1 MKKALFSLCMLF
13 LVATIQA
20 QEPLSFEKVIQA
32 DSIKKDAIY
41 NGLKEWVGMNFRS
54 AKNVIEI
61 DDKEAG
67 MLLLRP
73 VSDYKMKGL
82 PYLGFEGYLKYTIKL
97 NIKDGRFKVVITN
110 FEHSVL
116 PGNCRDCNLGLIT
129 IDEEYPYKYSF
140 GAKGSMNK
148 VWKDVKVKS
157 EQIALNYFEEI
168 SKIKF
173 KSTAAGENDNW

>member
-1 MKKALFSLCMLF
+1 MKKALFLCMLF
-13 LVATIQA
+13 FVATLQA

-32 DSIKKDAIY
+32 DSVKKDVIY
-41 NGLKEWVGMNFRS
+41 NGLKEWVGMSFKS
-54 AKNVIEI
+54 AKNVIEM

-67 MLLLRP
+67 IILLRP

-82 PYLGFEGYLKYTIKL
+82 TYLGFEGYLKYTIKL
-97 NIKDGRFKVVITN
+97 SLKDGRFKVVVTN

-129 IDEEYPYKYSF
+129 VDEEYPYKYSF

-157 EQIALNYFEEI
+157 EQIAAGYFDEI

-173 KSTAAGENDNW
+173 KSNSSASNNNW

>member
-1 MKKALFSLCMLF
+1 MKKALFLCMLF
-13 LVATIQA
+13 FVATLQA

-32 DSIKKDAIY
+32 DSLKKDAIY
-41 NGLKEWVGMNFRS
+41 NGLKEWVGMNFKS
-54 AKNVIEI
+54 AKSVIEM

-67 MLLLRP
+67 ILLLRP
-73 VSDYKMKGL
+73 LSNYKMKGL
-82 PYLGFEGYLKYTIKL
+82 TYLGFEGYLKYTIKL

-140 GAKGSMNK
+140 GAKGHMTK
-148 VWKDVKVKS
+148 VWKDIKVKS
-157 EQIALNYFEEI
+157 ELIALNYFEEI

-173 KSTAAGENDNW
+173 KSNSSDSNDNW

>member
-1 MKKALFSLCMLF
+1 MKKVLVLCMLF
-13 LVATIQA
+13 LAVSIQA

-41 NGLKEWVGMNFRS
+41 NGLKEWVGMSFKS
-54 AKNVIEI
+54 AKNVIEM

-67 MLLLRP
+67 ILLLRP

-82 PYLGFEGYLKYTIKL
+82 TYLGFEGYLKYTIKL

-116 PGNCRDCNLGLIT
+116 PGNCKDCNLGLIT
-129 IDEEYPYKYSF
+129 TDEEYPYKYSF
-140 GAKGSMNK
+140 GAKGHMTK
-148 VWKDVKVKS
+148 VWKDIKVKS
-157 EQIALNYFEEI
+157 ELIALNYFEEI